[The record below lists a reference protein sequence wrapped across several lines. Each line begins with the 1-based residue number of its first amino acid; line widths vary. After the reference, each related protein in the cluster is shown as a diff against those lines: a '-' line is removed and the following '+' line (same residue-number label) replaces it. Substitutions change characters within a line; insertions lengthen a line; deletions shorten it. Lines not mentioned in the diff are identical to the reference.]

1 MQQGATAGINE
12 NYSQAKRTAAQ
23 KLGPR
28 EMEMKIQFLKD
39 VPYDVTV
46 EVAIT

>member
-23 KLGPR
+23 KLGPC
-28 EMEMKIQFLKD
+28 EMVKYNFLKMF
-39 VPYDVTV
+39 PMM
-46 EVAIT
+46 